1 MYRIII
7 CDDNKTTIEEV
18 KKKLM
23 ETLENIGKVDYEIE
37 AFCCGKKLLE
47 SGAKGHIY
55 FLDVAMPE
63 MDGLKLGKAIR
74 KRDSRA
80 VIIFLTRYPDY
91 AAEGYHVNAHRYLV
105 KPMEEKKL
113 YEALSTALKKAKPME
128 VVITDT
134 AEKKQVVDLRCVK
147 YIKSAENYVVFHMED
162 KDKRHMVRG
171 TLKYWAD
178 NLPKSF
184 ILIKK
189 GCLLNL
195 DFEERIDYSNRKIHL
210 TTGDVLEFATRKK
223 KELKE
228 AIKEHYV
235 ANGGRS

>member
-37 AFCCGKKLLE
+37 DFCCGKKLLE
-47 SGAKGHIY
+47 SEVKGHIY
-55 FLDVAMPE
+55 FLDVEMPE
-63 MDGLKLGKAIR
+63 MDGLCLGKIIR

-113 YEALSTALKKAKPME
+113 YEALSTALKKAKPQE
-128 VVITDT
+128 IVITDT
-134 AEKKQVVDLRCVK
+134 SGGIQVVDLRCVK
-147 YIKSAENYVVFHMED
+147 YIKSAENYVCFYMEEN
-162 KDKRHMVRG
+162 KRLLVRG
-171 TLKYWAD
+171 TLKYWED
-178 NLPKSF
+178 NLPKPF
-184 ILIKK
+184 MLIKR
-189 GCLLNL
+189 GCVLNL
-195 DFEERIDYSNRKIHL
+195 HFEESINYSNNTIRL
-210 TTGDVLEFATRKK
+210 STGEELEFATRKK
-223 KELKE
+223 KELKK
-228 AIKEHYV
+228 AIEENFI
-235 ANGGRS
+235 ANCGRS